1 MIDDKTRGTGDDLR
15 ARGFKE
21 EPTPR
26 GSEKYHKLT
35 HALHPGFFTLEGQ
48 VERTRLWYSPT
59 GTMQIFLEAAL
70 AFSCKTTCLRFYL
83 SQRIRTDRPPLETS
97 R

>member
-48 VERTRLWYSPT
+48 VERTRLWYYPT

-70 AFSCKTTCLRFYL
+70 DFFLQDNVPSILE
-83 SQRIRTDRPPLETS
+83 RTGRPWPL
-97 R
+97 